1 MRHMLCRAAVFAA
14 ILIFLGGAGT
24 EKQARAS
31 LKDRRNKVV
40 VAVEKTRDSVVRVQV
55 FKKGKWSIREVT
67 GTGVIVDER
76 GYVVT
81 NHHVVAGAERLRV
94 YLRDKTELAAEVFL
108 NVPEYDLAIL
118 HLVGAEK
125 YKLEALRFAPTRD
138 LMVGEDVIAVGHPYG
153 YQNSVSRGI
162 VSALG
167 RVIEAPSGVT
177 LEGLIQTDAPIN
189 PGNSGGP
196 LLNIDGEMIGINVA
210 LRDGAQGIAFA
221 LDAGRVQ
228 SILSRSLSAR
238 KVAHVDHGLTC
249 KEEAKPEADERGVR
263 QRVVV
268 ERVED
273 RSPAARAGLRAKDV
287 ILRVGEEVVSNRFDL
302 ERALW
307 RYHKGDRV
315 EAKIVRDGKVRE
327 VSLTLGE

>member
-1 MRHMLCRAAVFAA
+1 MRHVLYHAAFVAAVLA
-14 ILIFLGGAGT
+14 LGAGT
-24 EKQARAS
+24 GGQAQAS

-40 VAVEKTRDSVVRVQV
+40 IAVEKTRDSVVRVQV
-55 FKKGKWSIREVT
+55 FKKGTWSVREVT

-81 NHHVVAGAERLRV
+81 NHHVVARAERLRV
-94 YLRDKTELAAEVFL
+94 YLRDKTELSAEVLL

-118 HLVGAEK
+118 RLIGAKKEK
-125 YKLEALRFAPTRD
+125 LKALRFAPTHD
-138 LMVGEDVIAVGHPYG
+138 LMVGEDVITVGHPYG

-167 RVIEAPSGVT
+167 REIMTRSGTT
-177 LEGLIQTDAPIN
+177 LKGLIQTDAPIN

-210 LRDGAQGIAFA
+210 LYDGAQGIAFA
-221 LDAGRVQ
+221 LDADRVQ
-228 SILSRSLSAR
+228 SILSASLSAR
-238 KVAHVDHGLTC
+238 KVAHIDHGLTC
-249 KEEAKPEADERGVR
+249 KEESRAEADERGVR

-268 ERVED
+268 EHVED
-273 RSPAARAGLRAKDV
+273 HSPAARAGLREKDV
-287 ILRVGEEVVSNRFDL
+287 ILRLGEKVVSNRFDL